1 VLNPSRHSTHQS
13 SEASSPSPNYSI
25 SFSVAVSKLIKMIK
39 HGLPFH
45 RNSGAIK
52 LTRFVFPRTQS
63 SLFRSAAQQQVQAGV
78 SPAPEPEYVPAYIV
92 QDLLETGS
100 HQIVAPKQYVQD
112 LDGTMKHNGASTAQ
126 EVPVP
131 VAETTTEPTTKLP
144 AVPAYFRGVKF
155 DPVPYW
161 QKIGRWKD
169 TTEKQFLSYRWGV
182 RPMHLPPSQGIKLTT
197 Q

>member
-1 VLNPSRHSTHQS
+1 MS
-13 SEASSPSPNYSI
+13 S
-25 SFSVAVSKLIKMIK
+25 SVAVSKLIKMIE

-45 RNSGAIK
+45 RNRGAIK
-52 LTRFVFPRTQS
+52 SSRCVLPRTQS
-63 SLFRSAAQQQVQAGV
+63 SLFRSVAQQQVQAGI
-78 SPAPEPEYVPAYIV
+78 SRAPEPEYVPAHIV
-92 QDLLETGS
+92 QDLLETVP
-100 HQIVAPKQYVQD
+100 HQTVAPIQYVQD

-126 EVPVP
+126 EASVPVT
-131 VAETTTEPTTKLP
+131 ETTTEPTTKFP

-182 RPMHLPPSQGIKLTT
+182 RPMHLPPGQSTKLIV